1 MTTNQYRNYKESR
14 MKYRIFFDE
23 FSPSPDHP
31 WLVEV
36 VHNRLFSRPTR
47 RAVAWTRTHTE
58 AIAYVNRHARKR
70 TTP

>member
-1 MTTNQYRNYKESR
+1 M

-36 VHNRLFSRPTR
+36 VDKSLFRRPTR

-58 AIAYVNRHARKR
+58 AIAYVNSHARK
-70 TTP
+70 TVYPQP